1 MKISSFVL
9 AGVLGCAATVACA
22 HAKLEASEPKASS
35 VLEQAPQRIRLQF
48 NEVLEPAFSKIELAD
63 AHGGGIA
70 LSRAALD
77 KDNRKALAAALPAL
91 RAGQYRIRWTAMGHD
106 GHKTKGEFSFTV
118 K

>member
-1 MKISSFVL
+1 MKISSIAL
-9 AGVLGCAATVACA
+9 AGVLGFATAGACA

-48 NEVLEPAFSKIELAD
+48 NEALEPAFSKIALAN
-63 AHGGGIA
+63 GQGTEIA
-70 LSRAALD
+70 LSQAALD

-91 RAGQYRIRWTAMGHD
+91 RAGEYRVRWTAMGHD